1 MTMKILTDKRGALQG
16 MSVADIVRQ
25 VYGPTASYKHDVNA
39 AEHQGVIERDGKVL
53 DTVID
58 VHAA

>member
-1 MTMKILTDKRGALQG
+1 MTIKILTDKRGALQG

-25 VYGPTASYKHDVNA
+25 VYGPTASYKNDADGDN
-39 AEHQGVIERDGKVL
+39 QGVIERDGAVL

-58 VHAA
+58 VHNAA